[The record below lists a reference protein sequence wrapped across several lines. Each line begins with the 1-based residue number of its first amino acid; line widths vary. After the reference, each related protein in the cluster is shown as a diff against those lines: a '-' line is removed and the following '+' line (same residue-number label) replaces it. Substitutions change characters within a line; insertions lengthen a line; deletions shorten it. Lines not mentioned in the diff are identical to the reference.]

1 MPNTKQPPGTER
13 ARDEAREGGG
23 PRAAGGPWEK
33 MDERGDQRFGH
44 TRLDDADPHTLAE
57 RGEEVDDDE
66 AVTSADTDIESG
78 GEREGIGRGEKPRKP
93 AEREKPNPKPN
104 PKTKKHH

>member
-13 ARDEAREGGG
+13 ARDEAREDGG

-44 TRLDDADPHTLAE
+44 TRADDANPLELTQTDEEQELASE
-57 RGEEVDDDE
+57 TTE
-66 AVTSADTDIESG
+66 TG
-78 GEREGIGRGEKPRKP
+78 GERAGFGNRGEPHKIK
-93 AEREKPNPKPN
+93 EREKPNPKPN
-104 PKTKKHH
+104 TKTKQGR